1 LNRGYDDRR
10 VHHVGFDEN
19 EPAREAP
26 CVANAHSVIAIVSAR
41 GAQFRDVAHA
51 VPARRARSGMARTAN
66 AQAFARAAVGLRPPA
81 GARADFWYDARFP
94 AEPPPA

>member
-1 LNRGYDDRR
+1 LNCGYDDRR

-19 EPAREAP
+19 QPTRAAP
-26 CVANAHSVIAIVSAR
+26 CGANAHSVIVTVSAR
-41 GAQFRDVAHA
+41 GAQFAMSRM
-51 VPARRARSGMARTAN
+51 PFRPGARSGMARTAT
-66 AQAFARAAVGLRPPA
+66 AQASARAAAGLRSPA